1 MSQIY
6 VICTSYDSES
16 NLLFSGIKILCD
28 LPTHILKIDILKKYV
43 GAIPILVSNSDS
55 ALNFASIDVC
65 KYRNNTYLTKFHM
78 EMKIA

>member
-6 VICTSYDSES
+6 AICTSYDSES
-16 NLLFSGIKILCD
+16 NLLFSGIKIFCD
-28 LPTHILKIDILKKYV
+28 LPTHILKIAILKKYV
-43 GAIPILVSNSDS
+43 GVIPISVSNSDS